1 MPSKTESGVPTRW
14 QLTTRMPRSPSS
26 YATRST
32 ARPALV
38 SPSSIRS
45 MLAGGG
51 VPGACSHLASPVTSY
66 VPLVHPVPAAL
77 HTVHI
82 PPPVAA
88 LDVPPP
94 PAGATNVPVPVTVI
108 FELSLARAD
117 AWPPALTGFGGP
129 KIMLM
134 MSHRTCCAWANAEG
148 AIAASSS
155 SAVPRLVS
163 PLATMFLPKK
173 PACVIAHLHR
183 G

>member
-45 MLAGGG
+45 MLAGEG

-94 PAGATNVPVPVTVI
+94 SAGATNVPVPVTVI

-117 AWPPALTGFGGP
+117 ALPPALTRFGGP
-129 KIMLM
+129 KIILM
-134 MSHRTCCAWANAEG
+134 MSHRTCWAWANAEDAFAATKRI
-148 AIAASSS
+148 AIPTQAN
-155 SAVPRLVS
+155 V
-163 PLATMFLPKK
+163 LAPMFLPKK
-173 PACVIAHLHR
+173 PGRVIAHLR
-183 G
+183 